1 MGESLYD
8 RCLRDGKEHLLREW
22 DRKANLPLTPERI
35 SYGSKR
41 KVWWMCEQGHA
52 WQAAVHTRT
61 GSGTGCPVCAGK
73 VPLAGSSDLATR
85 FPDLAAQWHPTLNG
99 GLRPQDVLPGS
110 HKAVWWQCEKG
121 HVWWAQIKSRVSGCG
136 CPVCTNREI
145 LAGENGLSALYP
157 DLAAQWHPTKNG
169 SLSPDTLAPGS
180 RRRVWWQCEKGHQWQ
195 ATVASRTC
203 GGTGCPVC
211 AGRKVVEGEN
221 DLASCFPQVAAQWHP
236 TKNGVLTPKQVTPYA
251 NRKVWW
257 LCPLG
262 HEYLSA
268 VSARTKRGSGCPYCS
283 GRKVLPGFNDL
294 ATVEPQLALE
304 WYAPLNGGLTP
315 RMVTAGSHQ
324 KVWWRCSQG
333 HVWQAVIH
341 SRASSQKCG
350 CPICAG
356 RISQKRLARYQR
368 ALAMEEQSRKP
379 FNGQPLLER
388 LAIQMHCPDP
398 TGLLRLSRESLAY
411 LAEKLSPLIVR
422 EEDQWEWNQVLTF
435 LTGAPPEPSAQT
447 AKDRLLALLGGPP
460 CGENAP

>member
-22 DRKANLPLTPERI
+22 DREANLPLTPERI

-85 FPDLAAQWHPTLNG
+85 F
-99 GLRPQDVLPGS
+99 
-110 HKAVWWQCEKG
+110 
-121 HVWWAQIKSRVSGCG
+121 
-136 CPVCTNREI
+136 
-145 LAGENGLSALYP
+145 P

-294 ATVEPQLALE
+294 ATAEPQLALE

-333 HVWQAVIH
+333 HVWQAVVH

-368 ALAMEEQSRKP
+368 ALSMEEQSRKP

-398 TGLLRLSRESLAY
+398 TGLRRLSRESLSY
-411 LAEKLSPLIVR
+411 LGEKLSPLTAR
-422 EEDQWEWNQVLTF
+422 EEDRAEWNQVLSF
-435 LTGAPPEPSAQT
+435 LTGAPPEPSAQA